1 VPDKRK
7 KKMHAHM
14 TIFPTNGIILHKK
27 KKKQIILTN
36 KSTYLASIAL
46 SGTAPSAA
54 SKMPL
59 AASESHPILMALNFG
74 AAAVWPS
81 IA

>member
-7 KKMHAHM
+7 KKMHAR
-14 TIFPTNGIILHKK
+14 FPTNGITHHTKK
-27 KKKQIILTN
+27 PSYIKTN

-46 SGTAPSAA
+46 AGTTPSAA
-54 SKMPL
+54 SKMSL

-74 AAAVWPS
+74 AAAV
-81 IA
+81 